1 MRIIEVIFVISVTL
15 SVIWVLFS
23 RKEKKTSLFIL
34 LAADSLICIAHALV
48 DGFRQQ
54 MLFVYLALLLLWFF
68 TLLDSTGKISKRMLS
83 KKKRRWAAGA
93 GLSFLVLTIGLLWFF
108 PRLNMPVPTG
118 PYKIGTV
125 SYEATD
131 TDREELYGDHAGEN
145 RRIRFQVWY
154 PADSLDGGK
163 QVKWLTDGKKVASGL
178 PVVYGAPSFMMNHM
192 GLIDSSAYS
201 GLTISEQETSYPVVI
216 ISHGWT
222 GFMNLHSDLGE
233 MLASYGYIAVSINHT
248 YGAMVTVFDDGEVV
262 YADLNAL
269 PDRGTVEDF
278 DKYSHA
284 LVNTF
289 ALDAQLVLDFLEN
302 YPAESGVLGNRLDL
316 DHIGVLGHSTGG
328 GGVVQL
334 AITNPK
340 IKAVFGMD
348 AWVEPISPEILEK
361 GLHIPS
367 AFLRS
372 EQWKT
377 GLNNEFLQRLFN
389 NTTVKPMIYQVVG
402 GNHQDFSMVYMYRP
416 ITEVF
421 GFSGSLDILENAAIQ
436 QDFVLTFFDQELKNK
451 KVEIS
456 ALEAEYEAVVGINDF
471 TFMNSRDN
479 GK

>member
-1 MRIIEVIFVISVTL
+1 MRIIEVIFVISVTI
-15 SVIWVLFS
+15 SVVLALFF
-23 RKEKKTSLFIL
+23 RKEKKAALLIL
-34 LAADSLICIAHALV
+34 LAADSVICIVHALV

-68 TLLDSTGKISKRMLS
+68 TLLESTGKISKPTLS
-83 KKKRRWAAGA
+83 KKKLRWAAGT
-93 GLSFLVLTIGLLWFF
+93 GLFFLVLTIGLLWMF

-131 TDREELYGDHAGEN
+131 TNRKELYGDHAGEN
-145 RRIRFQVWY
+145 RRIRFQIWY

-163 QVKWLTDGKKVASGL
+163 QVKWLTDGKRVASGI
-178 PVVYGAPSFMMNHM
+178 PVVYGAPGFMLNHM
-192 GLIDSSAYS
+192 GLIASSAYS
-201 GLTISEQETSYPVVI
+201 GLKISEQETSYPVVI

-248 YGAMVTVFDDGEVV
+248 YGAMVSVFDDGEVI
-262 YADLNAL
+262 YADMNAL
-269 PDRGTVEDF
+269 PDRGTVDDF

-289 ALDAQLVLDFLEN
+289 ALDSQLVLDFLEN
-302 YPAESGVLGNRLDL
+302 YPADSGVLKNRIDL
-316 DHIGVLGHSTGG
+316 DHIGALGHSTGG

-334 AITNPK
+334 ALTNPK

-348 AWVEPISPEILEK
+348 ACVEPINREILET

-372 EQWKT
+372 EQWKI
-377 GLNNEFLQRLFN
+377 GPNNAFLQQLFSK
-389 NTTVKPMIYQVVG
+389 TTVKPMIYQVVG

-416 ITEVF
+416 IVEVF
-421 GFSGSLDILENAAIQ
+421 GLSGSLDMLENAAIQ
-436 QDFVLTFFDQELKNK
+436 QDFVLTFFDQFLKNK
-451 KVEIS
+451 KVETS
-456 ALEAEYEAVVGINDF
+456 ALEAEYEAVIRVNDF
-471 TFMNSRDN
+471 E
-479 GK
+479 